1 VGAASRSPHTPMQA
15 AAAAAAPQH
24 WAGPKATPS
33 SSREPPRSLLCCLS
47 VACDAMRCTWR
58 ATAAR
63 QRAAASRQRPKAPSR
78 ASAHPAARASAHRS
92 FTWKRRRKRALR
104 GEWWRASAAPRGAF
118 FWMHARGTEADDPND
133 MHDDRDAVR
142 CLASLSPRCVTDPPC
157 LCRTSERLSL
167 SACVRVGGAQQK
179 VARARGSASTQQR
192 PQRGAVSASHA
203 SSARVDST
211 PVTSPAAASPPRSRR
226 MRVAVKVEAGSSSS
240 GGGGAVVE
248 GSGAGGRRR
257 SRRAA
262 VVETVREREGERVGE
277 RGYTRDKQ
285 RMRMRNRR
293 QKMALGRWTNPK
305 LARRTCTCEYEL

>member
-142 CLASLSPRCVTDPPC
+142 CLASLSPLCDRPTVPLSHERASLPQCVCTGGWGAA
-157 LCRTSERLSL
+157 E
-167 SACVRVGGAQQK
+167 GGACTG
-179 VARARGSASTQQR
+179 AGEHTAAPAARSCFGEPRIIRARGQHPRDVSRRRVAATLAAHAGGSQGGGGQQQQRRRRRSGGGQWRGGSTQEQ
-192 PQRGAVSASHA
+192 
-203 SSARVDST
+203 T
-211 PVTSPAAASPPRSRR
+211 
-226 MRVAVKVEAGSSSS
+226 S
-240 GGGGAVVE
+240 GGGGD
-248 GSGAGGRRR
+248 GA
-257 SRRAA
+257 
-262 VVETVREREGERVGE
+262 REREGERE
-277 RGYTRDKQ
+277 RVH
-285 RMRMRNRR
+285 
-293 QKMALGRWTNPK
+293 
-305 LARRTCTCEYEL
+305 AR